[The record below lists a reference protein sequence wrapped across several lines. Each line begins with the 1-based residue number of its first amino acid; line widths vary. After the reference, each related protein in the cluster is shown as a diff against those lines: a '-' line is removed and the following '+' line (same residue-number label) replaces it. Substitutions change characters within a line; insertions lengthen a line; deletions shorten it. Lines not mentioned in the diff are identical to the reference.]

1 MIGGISKLSK
11 DEESSRF
18 KTRLFKTLEGVDDA
32 LKLIKASLENNVLDI
47 VEVDVRSSLHYY
59 SAEDVHA
66 LQDVPNYDRSAVDGY
81 AVISSD
87 VIGSSITNPAILNVV
102 EKIHANS
109 SYRMLKPLNRG
120 ETSIVYTGAPLPPNA
135 DAVVMFED
143 TKADGSNVQIF
154 RPAYP
159 YQNVSRRGED
169 FQKGSIVVEK
179 GTLIRPWHLAALL
192 STGYEKIRVF
202 RKVKVGVI
210 STGSELTEK
219 WQGVGVINTTKPLL
233 LSLIQEEFCEGYDF
247 GTVLDDV
254 DAIRDRILFALK
266 DVDILLT
273 TGGTSVGATDLVS
286 DVISSIDDSKIV
298 FHGVRMR
305 PGKPTGMAIV
315 KGKPLFILSGYPVA
329 SFTGFEVF
337 VKYAINLLRCSKPPF
352 YPRIRA
358 KLARRLAK
366 PVGVKAFVRIKVYQL
381 DGEYFAE
388 PLRLTGSG
396 LLSTLT
402 RGNALLVIY
411 EDVEG
416 YDEGEMVE
424 VQLLGWVI

>member
-1 MIGGISKLSK
+1 MSEG
-11 DEESSRF
+11 EESSLF

-32 LKLIKASLENNVLDI
+32 LKLIKVSLENSVLDV

-81 AVISSD
+81 AVISND
-87 VIGSSITNPAILNVV
+87 VISSSITNPSILNVV
-102 EKIHANS
+102 EKIYADS
-109 SYRMLKPLNRG
+109 SYHMLKPLNHG

-154 RPAYP
+154 RPVSP

-202 RKVKVGVI
+202 RKVRIGVI

-219 WQGVGVINTTKPLL
+219 WQDAGVINTTKPLL

-247 GTVLDDV
+247 GTVPDDV
-254 DAIRDRILFALK
+254 EAIRDRILFALK
-266 DVDILLT
+266 DMDILLT

-286 DVISSIDDSKIV
+286 DAISSIDGSKIV

-337 VKYAINLLRCSKPPF
+337 VKYAINLLRCSKPLF
-352 YPRIRA
+352 YPKVRA

-381 DGEYFAE
+381 NGEYFAE

-402 RGNALLVIY
+402 RGNGLLVID

-424 VQLLGWVI
+424 VQLLEWVI

>member
-1 MIGGISKLSK
+1 MNKVENDSL
-11 DEESSRF
+11 F
-18 KTRLFKTLEGVDDA
+18 KTKLFKTLVGVDDA
-32 LKLIKASLENNVLDI
+32 LKLIRESLEDYIVDK
-47 VEVDVRSSLHYY
+47 VEVDVSDSLHHY
-59 SAEDVHA
+59 SAEDVYA
-66 LQDVPNYDRSAVDGY
+66 TQDVPNYDRSAVDGY
-81 AVISSD
+81 AVISTD
-87 VIGSSITNPAILNVV
+87 VIGSSITNPIILNVI
-102 EKIHANS
+102 EKIYANS
-109 SYRMLKPLNRG
+109 SYDMLKPLNHG
-120 ETSIVYTGAPLPPNA
+120 EASIVYTGAPLPPNA

-143 TKADGSNVQIF
+143 TKADGLKVQIF
-154 RPAYP
+154 RPVSP
-159 YQNVSRRGED
+159 YQNVSRKGED
-169 FQKGSIVVEK
+169 FQRGSIVIEK
-179 GTLIRPWHLAALL
+179 GTLIRPWHIAALL

-202 RKVKVGVI
+202 RRVKVGVM

-219 WQGVGVINTTKPLL
+219 WQNVGVINTTKPLL
-233 LSLIQEEFCEGYDF
+233 LSLVKEEFCEAYDF
-247 GTVLDDV
+247 GTVPDDV
-254 DAIRDRILFALK
+254 NAIRDRILFALK

-286 DVISSIDDSKIV
+286 DAISSICDSKII

-337 VKYAINLLRCSKPPF
+337 VKSAINILRGSKPSF
-352 YPRIRA
+352 YPKIKA

-366 PVGVKAFVRIKVYQL
+366 PVGVKAFVRIKVYQVN
-381 DGEYFAE
+381 GEYVAE

-402 RGNALLVIY
+402 RGNALLVIE

-416 YDEGEMVE
+416 YDENDIVE
-424 VQLLGWVI
+424 VQLLEWE

>member
-1 MIGGISKLSK
+1 MNK
-11 DEESSRF
+11 DNESLLF
-18 KTRLFKTLEGVDDA
+18 KKRLFKTLESVEDA
-32 LKLIKASLENNVLDI
+32 LKLIRESLEDNIVDV
-47 VEVDVRSSLHYY
+47 VEVDVRNSLHYY

-87 VIGSSITNPAILNVV
+87 VIGSSITNPTILNIV
-102 EKIHANS
+102 EKIYANS
-109 SYRMLKPLNRG
+109 SYEMLKPLHHG

-143 TKADGSNVQIF
+143 TKADGLKVQIF
-154 RPAYP
+154 RPLSP
-159 YQNVSRRGED
+159 YQNVSRKGED
-169 FQKGSIVVEK
+169 FQKGSIVVGR

-192 STGYEKIRVF
+192 STGYEKIKVF
-202 RKVKVGVI
+202 RKVKVGVM
-210 STGSELTEK
+210 STGSELTEE
-219 WQGVGVINTTKPLL
+219 WQNTGVINTTKPLL
-233 LSLIQEEFCEGYDF
+233 LSLIKEEFCDAHDF
-247 GTVLDDV
+247 GTVPDDV
-254 DAIRDRILFALK
+254 DAIRERILYAIK

-273 TGGTSVGATDLVS
+273 TGGTSVGVTDLVS
-286 DVISSIDDSKIV
+286 DAISSIDGSKII

-315 KGKPLFILSGYPVA
+315 KSKPLFILSGYPVA

-337 VKYAINLLRCSKPPF
+337 VKYAINLLRCSKPLS
-352 YPRIRA
+352 YPKIRA

-381 DGEYFAE
+381 NGEYVAE

-402 RGNALLVIY
+402 RANALLVID

-416 YDEGEMVE
+416 YDEGETVE
-424 VQLLGWVI
+424 VQLLE